1 MAMAEEQFRMDGDA
15 LACMPAETYLNAAIA
30 FQFIERF
37 SEAIEASEKADQASK
52 RAIMALSEVK

>member
-30 FQFIERF
+30 F
-37 SEAIEASEKADQASK
+37 
-52 RAIMALSEVK
+52 